1 MQKPTGITIQ
11 GCWMH
16 LLWDGNGTTIIRR
29 SKRPR
34 TTTPHFQKTRNTD
47 RRHLAGNNLQCQIL
61 RIPVSFSDL
70 TVLNAVFSF
79 KHYNAES
86 FESIAPRL
94 DHYGRELLLGFLKV
108 S

>member
-1 MQKPTGITIQ
+1 MVTGRPLFAGQNVQEQLHHIFKKRGTPTEDTWPGITSNAKFLEYQ
-11 GCWMH
+11 W
-16 LLWDGNGTTIIRR
+16 
-29 SKRPR
+29 
-34 TTTPHFQKTRNTD
+34 
-47 RRHLAGNNLQCQIL
+47 
-61 RIPVSFSDL
+61 VFSDL
-70 TVLNAVFSF
+70 TVLYAVFSF